1 MNSIDPRELRRSLGT
16 FATGVTIITTID
28 ADDQPRGFTANSFT
42 SVSLDPP
49 LVLVCIAKEAGSLDA
64 FENGVSYAV
73 NILAESQ
80 RDLSTLFASR
90 GENRFANVDWQAQA
104 TGSPVLAGTAAWLD
118 CTMEQTIDAGDHIVL
133 MGRVVAHEHNAEPIL
148 GYCRGAY
155 VSLSLAQ
162 QAMEI
167 AEQDSRVRVGG
178 IIEID
183 GQLLFKQVDDQL
195 QLPGASR
202 VGTVDEPN
210 SLIGELHANGIDF
223 KPGSLY
229 SVYDD
234 GSTHVIYYR
243 GEGSI
248 QHSLINE
255 YCLQSIESIDVT
267 SFGDSAVA
275 SMLGRYI
282 EESQADVFGIYV
294 GNHENGAVHASEE

>member
-1 MNSIDPRELRRSLGT
+1 MSKIDPRELRRSLGT

-28 ADDQPRGFTANSFT
+28 GTGEPRGFTANSFT

-64 FENGVSYAV
+64 FETAQSYAV
-73 NILAESQ
+73 NILSEKQ

-90 GENRFANVDWQAQA
+90 GENRYADVNWTKKT
-104 TGSPVLAGTAAWLD
+104 TGSPILNGTAAWLD
-118 CTMEQTIDAGDHIVL
+118 CTMEQTIDAGDHIIL
-133 MGRVVAHEHNAEPIL
+133 MGKVVAHEHNAEPIL

-155 VSLSLAQ
+155 VSLGLAQ

-183 GQLLFKQVDDQL
+183 GQLLFKRVGNQL

-202 VGTVDEPN
+202 VGTVDEPR
-210 SLIGELHANGIDF
+210 SLIGELHSNGINF
-223 KPGSLY
+223 KPDSLY

-243 GEGSI
+243 GEGII
-248 QHSLINE
+248 QSSAMGD
-255 YCLQSIESIDVT
+255 YCLQSIQKIDVT
-267 SFGDSAVA
+267 SFSDKAVA

-282 EESQADVFGIYV
+282 EESHADVFGIYI
-294 GNHENGAVHASEE
+294 GNHKNGAVHASK